1 MAALIA
7 EAEPTW
13 TFRVLAGGWGGG
25 LPKFQ
30 AAVAATA
37 AVREGRVEF
46 LDYVPD
52 MRAAYRAAGLVFFP
66 SLAEGYG
73 LTAVEP
79 MLCGTP
85 VVASSLPA
93 VREAVGDAARIV
105 CPYSAPA
112 QDWRAAVG
120 EVLAE
125 PEPWQARGFTRAR
138 QLEDRRLAEASA
150 LADVMRS
157 LA

>member
-1 MAALIA
+1 
-7 EAEPTW
+7 
-13 TFRVLAGGWGGG
+13 
-25 LPKFQ
+25 
-30 AAVAATA
+30 
-37 AVREGRVEF
+37 
-46 LDYVPD
+46 
-52 MRAAYRAAGLVFFP
+52 
-66 SLAEGYG
+66 
-73 LTAVEP
+73 

-138 QLEDRRLAEASA
+138 QLEDRRLAEASG